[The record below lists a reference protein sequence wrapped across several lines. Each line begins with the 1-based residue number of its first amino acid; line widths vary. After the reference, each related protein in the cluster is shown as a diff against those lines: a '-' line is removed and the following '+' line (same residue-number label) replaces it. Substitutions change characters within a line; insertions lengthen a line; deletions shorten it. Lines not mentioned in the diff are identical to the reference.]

1 VQDISLDL
9 DKENELVFKLSVEG
23 TKPAKVKNRLLI
35 EADGFSLGFDATS
48 MSDGEIAVVIPP
60 LENMISEGI
69 YSGTLEVIID
79 DKVFTPI
86 EIQADFKKSISV
98 VAEVVTRRRKETT
111 VSVSPVISVNK
122 REAVERRPAPTS
134 RPKTANRIL
143 ESEVETSRKSRRRD
157 PDRILEMKL
166 KRMAEKKN
174 INISDKQLAEL
185 VDEIKRTKK

>member
-48 MSDGEIAVVIPP
+48 MSDGEIAVIIPP
-60 LENMISEGI
+60 LENMISEGV
-69 YSGTLEVIID
+69 YNGTLEVIID

-86 EIQADFKKSISV
+86 ELQADFKKSVSV

-122 REAVERRPAPTS
+122 REAVERPSPRPS
-134 RPKTANRIL
+134 SANRIL
-143 ESEVETSRKSRRRD
+143 ESESTAPRKSRRRD

-174 INISDKQLAEL
+174 ISISDRQLAEL